1 MSVDEFAKPNKVQ
14 LFGTLGVNQA
24 GIRWKEYV
32 HNWGGHTD
40 KGNQVVTTVS
50 HRSTPSAKHLHY
62 RDAIVFRSS
71 Q

>member
-1 MSVDEFAKPNKVQ
+1 MILYEFAN
-14 LFGTLGVNQA
+14 
-24 GIRWKEYV
+24 
-32 HNWGGHTD
+32 
-40 KGNQVVTTVS
+40 VVIDIFFSGSDSIQVS

>member
-1 MSVDEFAKPNKVQ
+1 MPNNIKKMFENIK
-14 LFGTLGVNQA
+14 LFH
-24 GIRWKEYV
+24 IF
-32 HNWGGHTD
+32 
-40 KGNQVVTTVS
+40 VS

>member
-1 MSVDEFAKPNKVQ
+1 MGLGLGIDAEFGQ
-14 LFGTLGVNQA
+14 LCVGLN
-24 GIRWKEYV
+24 
-32 HNWGGHTD
+32 
-40 KGNQVVTTVS
+40 VS